1 MPKQDNAPKKPVLL
15 YAIIA
20 ILLIA
25 VILLLYSNSQAKS
38 QPFKGASGN
47 WTTTVINSGSNNSNY
62 ASLQANYS
70 MEVSKFNSLKQNYSA
85 LLGKYNSSGN
95 NTSQEVVQV
104 LYQNKTIHLSAPIY
118 NPNYNRVTG
127 CYWIDGYEN
136 FSFYAPYSGYVVFNE
151 TNNGIPTNFTS
162 VYFSATFSTEK
173 PRYVLAS
180 PYNGSYWCS
189 GETVQ
194 SNVAPYTQ
202 VTPFNNQT
210 MIIPVRNGTN
220 YFILYNG
227 NANQQ
232 FGVNPFPINVT
243 FSMKYY
249 GFKGT
254 NYMPAPSFNV
264 NKTVVIDW
272 GKYS

>member
-1 MPKQDNAPKKPVLL
+1 MAKGNNNLL
-15 YAIIA
+15 VGVGV
-20 ILLIA
+20 
-25 VILLLYSNSQAKS
+25 VILLAVAFLIGRFTNTSTNAIA
-38 QPFKGASGN
+38 ASTTVAQ
-47 WTTTVINSGSNNSNY
+47 TTT
-62 ASLQANYS
+62 LQS
-70 MEVSKFNSLKQNYSA
+70 TVP
-85 LLGKYNSSGN
+85 SSTTTILNTTGAQN
-95 NTSQEVVQV
+95 NTVVQI
-104 LYQNKTIHLSAPIY
+104 LYHNKTIQLSAPTY

-136 FSFYAPYSGYVVFNE
+136 FSFYAPYSGYIIFNE

-162 VYFSATFSTEK
+162 PYFDAVFSTEK

-194 SNVAPYTQ
+194 SNIAPYT
-202 VTPFNNQT
+202 VIAPFNNQT

-220 YFILYNG
+220 YFYLENG
-227 NANQQ
+227 NANQE
-232 FGVNPFPINVT
+232 FGINPFPINVT

-264 NKTVVIDW
+264 NKTVIIDW
-272 GKYS
+272 GRYS